1 MIGGRQPLRGKK
13 PGDRRVRV
21 ERPHARYFR
30 YTGKGVMTAKP
41 AATAPKTA
49 FGRLRADVK
58 RVLIGSP
65 LATDQE
71 SEERLPKK
79 KALAIFSS
87 DAISS
92 SAYATEEIL
101 VVLIAAGAVAFT
113 ISLEIAIAIAILLA
127 VVSTSYRQIGH
138 AYPNGGG
145 AYAVG
150 RANLGKMAG
159 LVAAGALLVDYIL
172 TVAVSISSAV
182 EQITSAVPALIPWGV
197 LMGVLFILLM
207 TLGNL
212 RGIRESGNIFAIP
225 TYLFVFSALTM
236 IALGVYQVV
245 VLGAGGEATD
255 PVPGAPSPLEPLTI
269 LLVLRA
275 FASGSVAL
283 TGVEAIANG
292 VPAFKKPESS
302 NAATTLTVM
311 AALLA
316 VLFVGITF
324 VADAYVIVPSEHQT
338 VVAQVATT
346 VFGTD
351 SIGFYMFQ
359 SFTALI
365 LILAANTSY
374 NAFPRLAA
382 LLAQDNLMPRQFA
395 FRGDRL
401 AYSLGIAIL
410 SGAAIVLV
418 IMFQGDTNALIP
430 LYSVG
435 VFVSFTISQSGMV
448 IHWVKVKGTKWRSR
462 LSINALGALMT
473 FVVLVVVLVS
483 KAPYSLLVAVII
495 PVLVG
500 IMLFIERQY
509 ANSAARLEVKRGVVF
524 RAPRRHERVV
534 VPVPNLTRAVVQAIQ
549 VGRALSEDIQ
559 IVHVT
564 EDREEGERLRER
576 FEEQF
581 PDVPFVIVESPY
593 RSLVQPFVAYLDVT
607 IQDPEAMTV
616 VIIPE
621 YVAEHWWEQLL
632 YNQTAKR
639 LRTVLL
645 GRPHTVVTAVP
656 YRQEKDEPRDER
668 RADTGTGSGG
678 AG

>member
-13 PGDRRVRV
+13 PADRRIRV

-30 YTGKGVMTAKP
+30 YTGKGIMTAKP
-41 AATAPKTA
+41 AAVAPTTTL
-49 FGRLRADVK
+49 GRASADVR
-58 RVLIGSP
+58 RVLIGRP
-65 LATDQE
+65 LASDEE
-71 SEERLPKK
+71 SGERLSKK

-101 VVLIAAGAVAFT
+101 VVLLAAGAVAFT
-113 ISLEIAIAIAILLA
+113 ISLEIAIAIALLLA

-138 AYPNGGG
+138 AYPDGGG

-150 RANLGKMAG
+150 RANFGKLAG

-182 EQITSAVPALIPWGV
+182 EQITSAVPSLVPWAV
-197 LMGVLFILLM
+197 LMCVLFILVM

-212 RGIRESGNIFAIP
+212 RGLRESGNIFAIP
-225 TYLFVFSALTM
+225 TYLFVFSALLM
-236 IALGVYQVV
+236 IGLGVYQVV
-245 VLGAGGEATD
+245 WLGQGHDATN
-255 PVPGAPSPLEPLTI
+255 PLPGAPSVLEPLTI

-292 VPAFKKPESS
+292 VPTFHRPESR

-324 VADAYVIVPSEHQT
+324 VADAYVIVPTADRT
-338 VVAQVATT
+338 VVSQVATT

-351 SIGFYMFQ
+351 SVGFYMFQ
-359 SFTALI
+359 AFTALI

-382 LLAQDNLMPRQFA
+382 ILAQDDLMPRQFA

-401 AYSLGIAIL
+401 AYTLGIAIL
-410 SGAAIVLV
+410 SGMAILLV
-418 IMFQGDTNALIP
+418 VVFNGDTNALIP

-448 IHWVKVKGTKWRSR
+448 VHWLRTRGPRWRAR
-462 LSINALGALMT
+462 LGINALGAAMT

-495 PVLVG
+495 PIIVG
-500 IMLFIERQY
+500 IMLWIERQY
-509 ANSAARLEVKRGVVF
+509 HHTAEQLEVRPGVVF
-524 RAPRRHERVV
+524 GAPRRHERVV
-534 VPVPNLTRAVVQAIQ
+534 VPVPNLSRAVVQAVQ
-549 VGRALSEDIQ
+549 VGRALSDDIQ

-564 EDREEGERLRER
+564 EDREGGEALRAR

-581 PDVPFVIVESPY
+581 PGVPFVIVESPY
-593 RSLVQPFVAYLDVT
+593 RSLIRPFVTYLDVT
-607 IQDPEAMTV
+607 SLDKDAMTL

-621 YVAEHWWEQLL
+621 YVADHWWEQLL
-632 YNQTAKR
+632 YNQTTKR
-639 LRTVLL
+639 LRRALL
-645 GRPHTVVTAVP
+645 GRPDTVITAVP
-656 YRQEKDEPRDER
+656 YHRERDEPL
-668 RADTGTGSGG
+668 SP
-678 AG
+678 AGVTSEDHDAP